1 MMKRKSIYLPLVIS
15 LVLVLSLLGAA
26 GCNGAGSDVL
36 FSDDFSDEQSGWTTY
51 DDYDGEVTYKNGYFS
66 IRDYADP
73 EPAVYTRAQQ
83 HFTDFVLEVDTW
95 LVNGTDDNWH
105 VVAFRMQNESSYY
118 DFRISADGYY
128 AAAKFVDGEPVAL
141 LETDESIYI
150 NTGVDAVNTIR
161 IECIGNVLGFAV
173 NGHVLGQITDSTFS
187 GGDVSLAAFA
197 LSGTFT
203 EVGFDN
209 LVITEP

>member
-1 MMKRKSIYLPLVIS
+1 MKHKHIFFSLVIG

-26 GCNGAGSDVL
+26 GCNSSKTNIL
-36 FSDDFSDEQSGWTTY
+36 FSDDFSDENSGWTTY
-51 DDYDGEVTYKNGYFS
+51 DDYDGEVTYKDGYFS

-73 EPAVYTRAQQ
+73 TTAVYTSAQQ
-83 HFTDFVLEVDTW
+83 HFTDFVLEVETR

-128 AAAKFVDGEPVAL
+128 AAAKFVDGESTAL
-141 LETDESIYI
+141 LEANESAYI

-173 NGHVLGQITDSTFS
+173 NGHVLEQITDSTFS
-187 GGDVSLAAFA
+187 GGDISLAAYA

-203 EVGFDN
+203 EVAFDN